1 LLSEF
6 RYLTAP
12 AATLHRVWAAYGVKS
27 RAQAGD
33 DRVDHTLYTLLLDR
47 QLEARVLYDAT
58 ATPAAVAHDL
68 DILLRR
74 S

>member
-1 LLSEF
+1 VLPVLGITEVASF
-6 RYLTAP
+6 FPVHAHMDGT
-12 AATLHRVWAAYGVKS
+12 
-27 RAQAGD
+27 
-33 DRVDHTLYTLLLDR
+33 
-47 QLEARVLYDAT
+47 RVLYDAT

>member
-1 LLSEF
+1 
-6 RYLTAP
+6 
-12 AATLHRVWAAYGVKS
+12 
-27 RAQAGD
+27 
-33 DRVDHTLYTLLLDR
+33 LLDR